1 VSGFFDKWAEPFV
14 GRTLEQAK
22 IDAQAVASVGG
33 GPWSGADDI
42 VIYGYKDLLWQETPP
57 FFP

>member
-1 VSGFFDKWAEPFV
+1 VFCSN
-14 GRTLEQAK
+14 TYQQAK
-22 IDAQAVASVGG
+22 DGAQAVASAGG